1 MGKKKKL
8 DDFAKQ
14 KPPAEEPE
22 EVGSTPSQEN
32 DKELAKKA
40 PATPHQ
46 EEKMEQPAPV
56 ENSDMGN
63 GEDAVTASEGEDLLQ
78 KALASGDVTDIKFWQ
93 KNDYFKSL
101 LDPEIIKKLDLT
113 SYDLA
118 KLLNEFFNE
127 MFKRDFIDFKVSGIA
142 VHSAAKIYRWKITE
156 VLEQQEKE
164 LEEQRK
170 EALKR
175 AIPSSISQPL
185 RAGRQIATQ
194 EDFMQSMRSAIIEV
208 MRKREKQ
215 AIKIAKS
222 RGEGASSEEHK
233 RARMRKTLPES
244 IRKALLGKERI
255 EDTFQRW
262 LEIIYKKIKENPDKR
277 ASYFTDL
284 KPVIEKTDKYKFRF
298 EHARL
303 FLSLMFL
310 RNRGKIDLDQ
320 GEELS
325 DIFVLKMRETHDSED
340 KVKSSG

>member
-1 MGKKKKL
+1 MVVGKKKKL

-14 KPPAEEPE
+14 KLPAEETVEPPADSKKLGNEPTINPPPNE
-22 EVGSTPSQEN
+22 ELAEHLPAMEEN
-32 DKELAKKA
+32 D
-40 PATPHQ
+40 H
-46 EEKMEQPAPV
+46 
-56 ENSDMGN
+56 END
-63 GEDAVTASEGEDLLQ
+63 EDAVTAGEGEDLLQ
-78 KALASGDVTDIKFWQ
+78 KAIASGDVTDIKFWQ
-93 KNDYFKSL
+93 KNDYFRSL

-118 KLLNEFFNE
+118 KLLNEFFTE

-170 EALKR
+170 DALKR
-175 AIPSSISQPL
+175 AIPTSISQPL

-215 AIKIAKS
+215 AIKLAKT
-222 RGEGASSEEHK
+222 RGTEGSDDEHK
-233 RARMRKTLPES
+233 RARTRKTLPES

-262 LEIIYKKIKENPDKR
+262 LEIMYKRIKESPDKR
-277 ASYFTDL
+277 ASYFNDL
-284 KPVIEKTDKYKFRF
+284 KPLIEKVDRFKFKF

-303 FLSLMFL
+303 FLSMMFL
-310 RNRGKIDLDQ
+310 RNRGKIDLEQ
-320 GEELS
+320 GEELT
-325 DIFVLKMRETHDSED
+325 DIYVLKTREVHDSEG
-340 KVKSSG
+340 KVLQHG